1 MPLTNKI
8 FTPTMFAFITRIIR
22 ANNYFE
28 CVIKEVS
35 VLSLCISFHL
45 KEIHF
50 VVRLMRRY
58 NYREIMKNM
67 IVFLSVCCSLK

>member
-35 VLSLCISFHL
+35 VLFLCISFHL

-58 NYREIMKNM
+58 NYRETMKNM